1 MFLIGTDH
9 DGQGSTHDSQSQ
21 EGKLNSSS
29 ECHTESTLT
38 LSNTTHGD
46 LHQTCSPDDQL
57 TMEEAVVPNCS
68 PLTPFPPSSNHDP
81 TNPTSDKSDIT
92 MVPADPNS
100 SSAGKDA
107 DRPSR
112 PLTQP
117 ETAVEGTWW
126 DYIAWRSTAAASLD
140 APFPAVSGSS
150 DLNTDSGVGKN
161 NAADKHDTNQ
171 EPVNSA
177 SEFVAQFQTR
187 SDCVA
192 ASSYDQSQNTP
203 GGVGEMADDDHVTQ
217 EIGGKG
223 TARTTAVS
231 QNLFPPCSG
240 TLDSSTTEASLNPSL
255 DPGMGGPCAPSLAQ
269 QNAENRERGKQDQG
283 QDQLH
288 VGGAWYNPLS
298 WYGSSYGA
306 SDGGERVLVDLP
318 PGERSEKP
326 VQIQND
332 EKCGGVEM
340 AVDTD
345 TVIRPVAGDSGIE
358 QLLGETETQI
368 IAADSS
374 VSMSSSITG
383 TLEINPIAATIDT
396 HRSSWLSFFASRAS
410 RTLVMKSITGP
421 SADSPTQN
429 SSTAELDG
437 NGMEVMDISDE
448 GVPPASLPVPVPM
461 KAPKDKEIKTSSS
474 PVPPSQSLV
483 ATLVRGRGRVRG
495 SPPRTEQD
503 AGSDTS
509 SINSVGQKSGAVTP
523 GMEINGPAGPATSP
537 GPEQDTLS
545 TSGSLSSSPTRTT
558 SLVKRASLTLASS
571 NNKANGSNG
580 MADPPKPA
588 SPTPSSKSKK
598 MVTPPP
604 PPNLILPA
612 WQDTFNTA
620 PRNVI
625 PRPETS
631 ALTKTVQYVSGI
643 LSGARS
649 GNWSIRGIG
658 QGHGD
663 KGKRRASSVEREQ
676 ERCDSFLPF
685 FLFAMDT

>member
-1 MFLIGTDH
+1 
-9 DGQGSTHDSQSQ
+9 
-21 EGKLNSSS
+21 
-29 ECHTESTLT
+29 
-38 LSNTTHGD
+38 
-46 LHQTCSPDDQL
+46 
-57 TMEEAVVPNCS
+57 MEAAVVPNCS
-68 PLTPFPPSSNHDP
+68 PLAPFPPSNNHDP

-92 MVPADPNS
+92 MVPADTNS

-112 PLTQP
+112 PSTQP

-140 APFPAVSGSS
+140 VPFPAVSGSP
-150 DLNTDSGVGKN
+150 DLNTDSGVEKN
-161 NAADKHDTNQ
+161 NAADKHNNTD
-171 EPVNSA
+171 EDGPVNSA
-177 SEFVAQFQTR
+177 SELVAQFQIR

-192 ASSYDQSQNTP
+192 ASSQSQNTP
-203 GGVGEMADDDHVTQ
+203 GGAGEVVDDDHVTQ

-223 TARTTAVS
+223 TARTTVVS

-240 TLDSSTTEASLNPSL
+240 TSDLSTTEASLDPSL
-255 DPGMGGPCAPSLAQ
+255 DPGMGGPCASSLAQ
-269 QNAENRERGKQDQG
+269 QSAENCERGKQDQG
-283 QDQLH
+283 QNQLH

-306 SDGGERVLVDLP
+306 SDGGEGVLIDLP

-332 EKCGGVEM
+332 EKCEGVEM
-340 AVDTD
+340 AVDAD
-345 TVIRPVAGDSGIE
+345 TAIRPVAGDSGIE
-358 QLLGETETQI
+358 QVLGETETQI

-383 TLEINPIAATIDT
+383 ALEINPIAATIDT
-396 HRSSWLSFFASRAS
+396 HRSGWLSFFASRTS

-421 SADSPTQN
+421 SPDSPSQN
-429 SSTAELDG
+429 SSTAELDD
-437 NGMEVMDISDE
+437 NGMEVMDISDD

-503 AGSDTS
+503 TSSDTS

-523 GMEINGPAGPATSP
+523 GMEINGPAGLAGPAAPP
-537 GPEQDTLS
+537 GPEQDPLS

-580 MADPPKPA
+580 MPDPPKPA

-620 PRNVI
+620 PRNVV

-649 GNWSIRGIG
+649 GKWSIRGIG

-676 ERCDSFLPF
+676 ERCGSFLPF